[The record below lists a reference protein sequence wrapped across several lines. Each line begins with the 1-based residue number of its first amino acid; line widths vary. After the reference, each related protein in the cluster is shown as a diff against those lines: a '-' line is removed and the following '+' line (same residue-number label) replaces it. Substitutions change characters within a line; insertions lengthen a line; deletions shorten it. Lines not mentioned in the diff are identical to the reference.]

1 MATFLFLPSTLLIWV
16 PVLVICSR
24 NNALAFGVVPTPV
37 SSRSAHLRSFRRAGQ
52 KPRFSTS
59 IDEENEVES
68 APTVNAAT
76 NRTSCDC
83 LYIEQRDYSDGT
95 RPESALLLG
104 LNNFQRQGGSIL
116 REALAAIGIRP
127 ENYVDPDSMPPNC
140 LGLTLDSE
148 AVREA
153 ERRREARAGE
163 KVEANPISR
172 ALYDVGCYCLDE
184 LFEDRPIARF
194 WFLEKIARYETL
206 RRALLSACTCDLFAS
221 IGKHVD
227 VRLHT

>member
-24 NNALAFGVVPTPV
+24 NNALAFGVGPTQV
-37 SSRSAHLRSFRRAGQ
+37 SSRSAHLRSFRRGGQ

-194 WFLEKIARYETL
+194 WFLEKIARYETS
-206 RRALLSACTCDLFAS
+206 RKALLSACTCDLFAS